1 MCKLSNMVPKLE
13 EYLVDVKQFISKS
26 VVYSTNTRR
35 FHYRTKL
42 CEDMLSFT
50 GANCE
55 CNEIADYTETSDE
68 VFDEIF
74 DYYLLNKLPENCTK
88 TDWHKIVKIKKINV
102 DNLSED
108 EVMSIIEKNVAM
120 LRRQNERYNTRKLLN
135 LVKDL

>member
-13 EYLVDVKQFISKS
+13 EYLFDYRQRMGKS
-26 VVYSTNTRR
+26 VDEANRKFR
-35 FHYRTKL
+35 YRTKL

-50 GANCE
+50 AANCE

-68 VFDEIF
+68 TFDQIF
-74 DYYLLNKLPENCTK
+74 DFYLLNKLPENCTK
-88 TDWHKIVKIKKINV
+88 TDWHKIVKIKTINV

-120 LRRQNERYNTRKLLN
+120 LRRQNERYNTRKLLS

>member
-13 EYLVDVKQFISKS
+13 EYLLDFKQLIGQPVNEVNRKF
-26 VVYSTNTRR
+26 R
-35 FHYRTKL
+35 YRTKL

-55 CNEIADYTETSDE
+55 CNEIADYTATTDN

-74 DYYLLNKLPENCTK
+74 DFYLQDKLPETCNS
-88 TDWHKIVKIKKINV
+88 DNWHKIIKIKRIKV
-102 DNLSED
+102 DNLTED
-108 EVMSIIEKNVAM
+108 EVMTIIEKNVAM

-135 LVKDL
+135 LVKEL

>member
-13 EYLVDVKQFISKS
+13 EYLFDYRQRMGQSVDEANRKF
-26 VVYSTNTRR
+26 R
-35 FHYRTKL
+35 YRTKL

-74 DYYLLNKLPENCTK
+74 NYYLLDKLPENCTK

>member
-13 EYLVDVKQFISKS
+13 EYLFDYRQRMGKS
-26 VVYSTNTRR
+26 VDEANRKFR
-35 FHYRTKL
+35 YRTKL

-50 GANCE
+50 AANCE

-68 VFDEIF
+68 TFDQIF
-74 DYYLLNKLPENCTK
+74 DFYLLNKLPENCTK
-88 TDWHKIVKIKKINV
+88 TDWHKIVKIKTINV

>member
-13 EYLVDVKQFISKS
+13 EYLFDYRQRMGQSVDEANRKF
-26 VVYSTNTRR
+26 R
-35 FHYRTKL
+35 YRTKL
-42 CEDMLSFT
+42 CKDMLSFT
-50 GANCE
+50 AANCE

-68 VFDEIF
+68 TFDQIF
-74 DYYLLNKLPENCTK
+74 DFYLLDKLPENCTK
-88 TDWHKIVKIKKINV
+88 TDWYKIVKIKKINV

-120 LRRQNERYNTRKLLN
+120 LRRQNERYNTHKLLN

>member
-1 MCKLSNMVPKLE
+1 MCKLSNMTPKLE

-26 VVYSTNTRR
+26 VVYSTNIRR

-42 CEDMLSFT
+42 CENMLCFT

-68 VFDEIF
+68 TFDQIF
-74 DYYLLNKLPENCTK
+74 DFYLLDKLPENCTK

-135 LVKDL
+135 LVKNL

>member
-13 EYLVDVKQFISKS
+13 EYLFDYRQRMGQSVDEANRKF
-26 VVYSTNTRR
+26 R
-35 FHYRTKL
+35 YRTKL
-42 CEDMLSFT
+42 CKDMLSFT
-50 GANCE
+50 AANCE

-68 VFDEIF
+68 TFDQIF
-74 DYYLLNKLPENCTK
+74 DFYLLDKLPENCTK
-88 TDWHKIVKIKKINV
+88 TDWHKIVKIKTINV

-108 EVMSIIEKNVAM
+108 EVISIIEKNVAM

>member
-13 EYLVDVKQFISKS
+13 EYMFDYRQRMGQS
-26 VVYSTNTRR
+26 VYEANRKFR
-35 FHYRTKL
+35 YRTKL
-42 CEDMLSFT
+42 CKDMLSFT
-50 GANCE
+50 AANCE

-68 VFDEIF
+68 TFDQIF
-74 DYYLLNKLPENCTK
+74 DFYLLDKLPENCTK
-88 TDWHKIVKIKKINV
+88 TDWYKIVKIKKINV

>member
-13 EYLVDVKQFISKS
+13 EYLFNYRQLIGQPVDEANQKF
-26 VVYSTNTRR
+26 R
-35 FHYRTKL
+35 YRTKL

-50 GANCE
+50 AANCE
-55 CNEIADYTETSDE
+55 CNEIADYTATTDET
-68 VFDEIF
+68 FDQIF
-74 DYYLLNKLPENCTK
+74 DFYLLDKLPENCTK
-88 TDWHKIVKIKKINV
+88 TDWYKIVKIKKINV

>member
-13 EYLVDVKQFISKS
+13 EYMFDYRQRMGQSVDEANRKF
-26 VVYSTNTRR
+26 R
-35 FHYRTKL
+35 YRTKL
-42 CEDMLSFT
+42 CKDMLSFT
-50 GANCE
+50 AANCE

-68 VFDEIF
+68 TFDQIF
-74 DYYLLNKLPENCTK
+74 DFYLLDKLPENCTK
-88 TDWHKIVKIKKINV
+88 TDWYKIVKIKKINV

>member
-13 EYLVDVKQFISKS
+13 EYLFDYRQRMGKS
-26 VVYSTNTRR
+26 VDEVNQKFR
-35 FHYRTKL
+35 YRTKL

-74 DYYLLNKLPENCTK
+74 DYYLLDKLPENCTK
-88 TDWHKIVKIKKINV
+88 TDWYKIIKIKKINV
-102 DNLSED
+102 DNLLED

-135 LVKDL
+135 LVKNL